1 MSTVEGRMEVRGEV
15 LSPAP
20 GECKIEVPAPFG
32 IVIFGA
38 SGDLTQ
44 RKIIPGIYRLRRHGF
59 LPESFFVVGAARSEM
74 SDEDFREKMLGAVK
88 EFLPDDF
95 DKGSWKEF
103 AQRLRYCR
111 IDYDEAATYR
121 KIKETV
127 DPLEEKYKT
136 GGNRIFYLAVPPEA
150 YETVILNLGEAGL
163 SEERQGYSHVVIEK
177 PFGRDTDSA
186 RRLNA
191 ALAKSFEERQIYR
204 MDHYLAKE
212 TVQNILFF
220 RFANSIFEPL
230 WNRRYVDHVQITVAE
245 TIGVEHRAGYYE
257 SSGVLRDMF
266 QNHLFQLLALMAME
280 PPPAFEA
287 DRVRDE
293 KVKVFRSIRPFPLE
307 ALKEHV
313 ALGQYGSGS
322 VDSQEVVGYRGEDG
336 VNPASK
342 TPTFAAL
349 KVLID
354 NWRWKGVPF
363 YIRSGK
369 RLARKKA
376 FIAIHYKQVPHL
388 MFKDILEETIEPNT
402 LVVRVQPDEGIN
414 LEFQTKIPGTRLCL
428 NSVLMNY
435 SYPKV
440 FTLEAYERVL
450 LDCMQGDQML
460 FVREDG
466 VDASWRI
473 LTPLIEKLEAES
485 GRLNF
490 PNYRAG
496 SEGPPE
502 ADKLIEADGRKW
514 RPL

>member
-266 QNHLFQLLALMAME
+266 QNHLFQLLALIAME
-280 PPPAFEA
+280 PPRSFSA
-287 DRVRDE
+287 DAVRDE
-293 KVKVFRSIRPFPLE
+293 KIRLLRRVRPIRR
-307 ALKEHV
+307 ADTV
-313 ALGQYGSGS
+313 RGQYAGYGGHAGTAPGS
-322 VDSQEVVGYRGEDG
+322 
-336 VNPASK
+336 A
-342 TPTFAAL
+342 TATFAAMKL
-349 KVLID
+349 RIG
-354 NWRWKGVPF
+354 NPRWRGVPF
-363 YIRSGK
+363 FLRSGK
-369 RLARKKA
+369 ALRQKRTEISVVFRATPFRVFELKGC
-376 FIAIHYKQVPHL
+376 
-388 MFKDILEETIEPNT
+388 LECSPNV
-402 LVVRVQPDEGIN
+402 LSFLIQPDEGIH
-414 LEFQTKIPGTRLCL
+414 LRL
-428 NSVLMNY
+428 NA
-435 SYPKV
+435 KV
-440 FTLEAYERVL
+440 PDSNRDIRAVDMGFHYADTFAGSLPDAYERLL
-450 LDCMQGDQML
+450 LDALRG
-460 FVREDG
+460 
-466 VDASWRI
+466 DASLFARSDAIEACWRLVDPVI
-473 LTPLIEKLEAES
+473 AGWERPGAPPLHVYERGSWGPPAAEDLPARS
-485 GRLNF
+485 GRTWHQAC
-490 PNYRAG
+490 P
-496 SEGPPE
+496 
-502 ADKLIEADGRKW
+502 
-514 RPL
+514 